1 MCIRK
6 FVEALNGL
14 NLKELKEYIPEDVWN
29 NVVDSIDWKKLAVSY
44 KPNPNYSERGRKAAL
59 ARWGKRDKI

>member
-44 KPNPNYSERGRKAAL
+44 
-59 ARWGKRDKI
+59 I